1 MKNVFL
7 SVCALFLLAAAG
19 GCCDKKISSPEQG
32 ALLIDVRSPQ
42 EFQEGALK
50 GAINLPHDRIGEMI
64 ETVAPDRNTPL
75 YLYCRSGRRVEA
87 ARESLKKLDYKKTY
101 NLGGLTQAAE
111 TLKLPVEK

>member
-1 MKNVFL
+1 MFV
-7 SVCALFLLAAAG
+7 ALFLLAAAG

-75 YLYCRSGRRVEA
+75 YLYCRSGRRVRFA
-87 ARESLKKLDYKKTY
+87 MKTLKSKKYTVMY
-101 NLGGLTQAAE
+101 NLGGINKARQ
-111 TLKLPVEK
+111 KLELPCKR

>member
-7 SVCALFLLAAAG
+7 SVCALFVLAAAG

-64 ETVAPDRNTPL
+64 ETVAPDRNTPPL
-75 YLYCRSGRRVEA
+75 SLLPQRQTGGICHENPQVKKIHRRGNF
-87 ARESLKKLDYKKTY
+87 KTPQ
-101 NLGGLTQAAE
+101 NCQSALASI
-111 TLKLPVEK
+111 